1 MFYKRMVKTFSV
13 LALVSLLALTF
24 ATPALA
30 FDGREGNNITI
41 SANEVINDDL
51 YVGADN
57 FTLDGTI
64 KGDLIAGGTVITIN
78 GIVEGDLWAAGQTVI
93 INGTVMDDVH
103 MAGGALFVG
112 DKAQIGGDI
121 VSAGGSLELRQGS
134 TVGNDLVFAGGQA
147 LLAGD
152 IQRNVLAGVGG
163 LELRG
168 TIGGNVKAGVGDS
181 QNGSEPLFFMPNSP
195 ISIPTVKVGLTLDP
209 AAKIEGNLQYESV
222 KQITI
227 PGGIVIGQVTHVVPQ
242 VNEKTAVSLRPTP
255 LQKVGKWFL
264 DLLRT
269 VVTLL
274 AIGLML
280 VWLFPKFI
288 KNATENLQAKPLAS
302 LGWGVVTYAAFFF
315 AILLIILVMTL
326 AGIFFGVLTLGQ
338 LTGTVIWLGIL
349 ALFVLVIGFV
359 LATIFGTKIV
369 VGTLGGKL
377 ILKGINPDLAE
388 HKLWPMLIGVT
399 LIAILVSLP
408 LVGWLLSLLVVF
420 FGLGALW
427 LLGAKKLAKKPVG

>member
-1 MFYKRMVKTFSV
+1 MFHKRMVKAFSL

-41 SANEVINDDL
+41 SADEVINDDL
-51 YVGADN
+51 YVGADT

-64 KGDLIAGGTVITIN
+64 KGDLIVGGTVITIN
-78 GIVEGDLWAAGQTVI
+78 GTVDGDVWAAGQAVI

-195 ISIPTVKVGLTLDP
+195 ISIPTVKIGLTLDP

-242 VNEKTAVSLRPTP
+242 VNEKTAVTLSPTP

-274 AIGLML
+274 VIGLML
-280 VWLFPKFI
+280 VWLFPNFI
-288 KNATENLQAKPLAS
+288 NKATDNLQAKPLPS

-315 AILLIILVMTL
+315 AILLIIFVMAL

-349 ALFVLVIGFV
+349 ALFVLVISFV
-359 LATIFGTKIV
+359 LATVFGTKIV

-388 HKLWPMLIGVT
+388 HKFWPMLIGVT